1 MAGPWYSARGDRL
14 TDNLYSQISQE
25 NFNGAQER
33 SVEGGSPSG
42 GEDGEKKEAREGR
55 VEGDTPPEENRNSYT
70 AQVLSRL
77 SIDQITKVA
86 ATLIAYVSN
95 DVALEK
101 WMNVEPDRVVSI
113 AQRLLKKLTG
123 AVAEEMAMAQ
133 DALVAAQEELEYVK
147 GKASNMSQ
155 EIIAAEA
162 AARADQIGL
171 MEAQQE
177 NEQLQLEIEQQLASS
192 NGQMLAAQQE
202 NDHLRLENDR
212 LRGIV
217 EELQAKVDEISGDLV
232 TEVTRKEGRGRRS
245 TMLRNEGNLQA
256 CSIVTAIKD
265 APLRVPIHPVLDK
278 VWARNME
285 YIAQRAE
292 RNVGDEMQN
301 RAPKAPLKPADL
313 ATYLTKLDKVIKE
326 YRFTSCMG
334 EKSENLFGYV
344 LEVLSRGPSQRV
356 ALQDG
361 LRSGKEEGGDV
372 LVCMEKYH
380 SIIDM
385 AAENMTEDE
394 RKLMQ
399 AATGDDGDI
408 LVKIVEVA
416 FVPESEALA
425 KQMSG
430 DERFH
435 GAKEIGDKLAMG
447 FTCFTL
453 AVRIFAKTNILDVAD
468 DIFYIYDNR
477 QELFV
482 TQEARC
488 LGAFR
493 AFLEEYFTQLEA
505 KHGRVTVKVMIQV
518 FCLNAIFRDSKGDV
532 VINAC
537 NRNFQQTGKYQL
549 EGMDWRTMK
558 PVVEDF
564 IEDHIKYESIH
575 GRHKI
580 EARNRAPLKLKLLQN
595 GDKDG
600 AGGQRKKTVAM
611 IAAEQNQLVLFA
623 KKQEAG
629 AKVCDDCGFTHS
641 GPCTKKA
648 NEQAKLDRA
657 APFMQQI
664 MNGKTEQQKKDGL
677 TGLFQMIGANAG
689 RGRGGGFKPSDKP
702 GAAFGGAGRGAQGG
716 AGRGARTT
724 APQGGAGRG
733 AQGAA
738 QGGAARG
745 SIQTYD
751 ELSPQVKH
759 LAFKKGFC
767 LKFLTKEG
775 CSRGTDCKFGHPLQP
790 EIQQLKREAAALK
803 KEEAAVALT
812 VDKKSS
818 AAPVMTAQA
827 DVLALMTEILNEAAM
842 ADGAG
847 PISKAR
853 GEHFGLN
860 CLAIEEALDVP
871 AIRTKYTLN
880 SSVDR
885 GVKGAPRARK
895 LRMWVDKKH
904 VRSDNMVLES
914 NEILP
919 EGAGEEGEQPK
930 KKVTR
935 YHAFHLL
942 RLATK
947 GRWRRFSKPDVRGY
961 VTVLKGAKKDA
972 NQNGIT
978 MPVFSATYT
987 GNGYNQRV
995 KARSAEWERKKA
1007 AEYDRNHLR
1016 MLERRAEQ
1024 KAQERVMRKAKLASN
1039 EARLSKIYKAGFDK
1053 LWAQNTT
1060 AQAEDKRK
1068 EREGLRNKQ
1077 KGITAKMMTKRF
1089 LVDMNEKKCMHEF
1102 GAPFQFARSK
1112 MPNRKTWAN
1121 VERQVEA
1128 DWSTRKKLTRKWQRI
1143 LERRLRHRKLQM
1155 GKPGFRLGERMFM
1168 CSKRAT
1174 AMDGV
1179 YGQHVASLWRP
1190 IVAGDMLG
1198 YYSIV
1203 PGIGVG
1209 TGTFVVWSK
1218 RMPPAADGR
1227 LRYDPPGRFSQ
1238 WPEPLELQ
1246 GHAFGFDW
1254 WKNAVLRARAYNC
1267 QDNAEQVRVEA
1278 RMPPRQTTV
1287 SVHAEVN
1294 SIKPKV
1300 MCESDAKATESIGRL
1315 KPEWEYLFVP
1325 SRRQRGRDKSLAAW
1339 RLAARCRRVARLLD
1353 VDSESYNEDDYS
1365 GSDGDNGDDG
1375 VDDHSTDIS
1384 RVHEAITQW
1393 SDTQESSNGSV
1404 TDLCVSGMLADTMT
1418 RQLSQ
1423 IDFER
1428 VRVLLHVPEH
1438 SHPLSSVM
1446 RMEPYR
1452 YFDYDEE
1459 SQQYRPAFMGV
1470 QCEATA
1476 FLSTVGTQVSKGIRL
1491 HLVDSGS
1498 SVFTSPHKDTMI
1510 LPIKTTL
1517 KLTGIG
1523 GATSDLMSPLIYS
1536 VLDVNGEYVVL
1547 HYQAVYYLPTVPIA
1561 LFATGPFEQQGWTF
1575 HLNAQ
1580 APCMTKTGGA
1590 CVPLFKDRVTGFHWL
1605 LERTHAAPT
1614 ILGRRELVHQLATK
1628 PNLAGVAMAYKPALD
1643 SAEQRTLMSAAEP
1656 KPVQGLTQYE
1666 YDSFLDQF
1674 RLGGGNSKALVNT
1687 RDKARLQSESDQIG
1701 KDALQNLWKKT
1712 IEEFNQRKVKESDK
1726 SKTGDNAEEPKER
1739 FLHHDYEGKEEM
1751 ESADTKPREPI
1762 VKEESDDV
1770 FFKKERKEKQSTPQ
1784 TRPIRLKIPRSR
1796 FYDSCQP
1803 KDIQKQQRFIHETLG
1818 HLSLGTIKKG
1828 LMEAKGYESIAN
1840 VIDTMA
1846 DDQHCTSCA
1855 LGKVRMPPTPTG
1867 KTIRPTRKVVSTKM
1881 YVDLSG
1887 YIEEASIYS
1896 KFHYYISAVTDEGF
1910 AYFRGL
1916 RLKSQALMGLAKIFA
1931 ESGTPRIVQIDGEG
1945 ALANDVAADWFAS
1958 KQIHVVQTEAGQH
1971 FRNGHV
1977 ECRHRIWKSMAR
1989 PMIERAGFSID
2000 WWFLAI
2006 KHAVLI
2012 TNLILLES
2020 VEPESNKAKGIERR
2034 RSAWEAHYGE
2044 PACLE
2049 SYLLG
2054 PFGCLA
2060 FLILTAEQRRARGL
2074 SGHFGDRSLQG
2085 LYLGCQVDGS
2095 SGVFKH
2101 LFTDGRTIFATP
2113 HALKVVPDVY
2123 PLRLENPRK
2132 GPIISIDDVDMERL
2146 EADGEV
2152 TLAAFTSWMLEG
2164 RAEKERE
2171 VQLYLSYRR
2180 DSEMACD
2187 AAESQNA
2194 GISLPA
2200 INVKGIPARNDKTRR
2215 PTRLIGDDRRTGNN
2229 RKRPHRLV
2237 AMEGDGEANHR
2248 RWEEKHKIETE
2259 PMRHPG
2265 HVDLLEELPEE
2276 MTFSRPYEGARYEL
2290 AECTDFSQE
2299 HMVPSG
2305 VKDPFGRFAGRKVRR
2320 WFESTNPKERQKMT
2334 ASEGVVVKYNKQR
2347 ATFRIRYQGFERK
2360 MDVEDVDMSTLEDI
2374 LIMGPKYGDQRAEW
2388 GKTRDECRRAAV
2400 YAVIMQEAWEE
2411 ITHNNVPYYN
2421 QTEESQLGGAACY
2434 AATEGKPV
2442 IFDDEPRNPSELAK
2456 HPEKEDILVSA
2467 AKEIE
2472 QLIEMEIGVEVTP
2485 AEVRDVV
2492 EKGHRILQ
2500 CKMVY
2505 KRKYVIENGKER
2517 FLKWKSRLAV
2527 VGSSEREGWETVYST
2542 FSPTVAFSAIRLLIS
2557 FTVDPRFSVESY
2569 DLSGAFLGTELRDRA
2584 VYIKL
2589 PKDAGI
2595 HAGKVLL
2602 LKKSVYGLKTSG
2614 RDFIHQL
2621 AEQILSFLVP
2631 GKGVSYGFKRLLI
2644 DQCVFRYEDGE
2655 GNVMILLHYVDDLV
2669 IATTSLKVRDLF
2681 LAHINRKWKTT
2692 AEGKLNRYLGIN
2704 YRWDEATCSCTATAT
2719 AYIERIAARF
2729 GLEETR
2735 LPDSPMDAGFEM
2747 IEDDFNTP
2755 PTEEMV
2761 SLYRSLIG
2769 SIGYAATTVR
2779 FDVSYGL
2786 SVLSRFL
2793 AKPNDKLINAAK
2805 RIIKYLVKTKDL
2817 GITWKITPE
2826 DRKAG
2831 FADMIFGAVDASFAM
2846 DPITRRS
2853 HAGFVTFC
2861 NHGLVSWR
2869 SKLQSIVTL
2878 SSAEAE
2884 YVALA
2889 DFICEVKYL
2898 RELARGLG
2906 FGQTEPTLIY
2916 EDNRA
2921 AILTAE
2927 AECSAGGRLRHVD
2940 IKYRF
2945 TTEAIRNGEVRIRYI
2960 PTNLQFADI
2969 MTKALVPKKHKD
2981 GVELIVNA
2989 KDAYRIVA
2997 ARREMAEEK
3006 YEESYFIIQQHDED
3020 GIFY

>member
-1 MAGPWYSARGDRL
+1 
-14 TDNLYSQISQE
+14 
-25 NFNGAQER
+25 
-33 SVEGGSPSG
+33 
-42 GEDGEKKEAREGR
+42 
-55 VEGDTPPEENRNSYT
+55 
-70 AQVLSRL
+70 
-77 SIDQITKVA
+77 
-86 ATLIAYVSN
+86 
-95 DVALEK
+95 
-101 WMNVEPDRVVSI
+101 
-113 AQRLLKKLTG
+113 
-123 AVAEEMAMAQ
+123 
-133 DALVAAQEELEYVK
+133 
-147 GKASNMSQ
+147 
-155 EIIAAEA
+155 
-162 AARADQIGL
+162 
-171 MEAQQE
+171 
-177 NEQLQLEIEQQLASS
+177 
-192 NGQMLAAQQE
+192 
-202 NDHLRLENDR
+202 
-212 LRGIV
+212 
-217 EELQAKVDEISGDLV
+217 
-232 TEVTRKEGRGRRS
+232 
-245 TMLRNEGNLQA
+245 
-256 CSIVTAIKD
+256 
-265 APLRVPIHPVLDK
+265 
-278 VWARNME
+278 
-285 YIAQRAE
+285 
-292 RNVGDEMQN
+292 
-301 RAPKAPLKPADL
+301 
-313 ATYLTKLDKVIKE
+313 
-326 YRFTSCMG
+326 
-334 EKSENLFGYV
+334 
-344 LEVLSRGPSQRV
+344 
-356 ALQDG
+356 
-361 LRSGKEEGGDV
+361 
-372 LVCMEKYH
+372 
-380 SIIDM
+380 
-385 AAENMTEDE
+385 
-394 RKLMQ
+394 
-399 AATGDDGDI
+399 
-408 LVKIVEVA
+408 
-416 FVPESEALA
+416 
-425 KQMSG
+425 
-430 DERFH
+430 
-435 GAKEIGDKLAMG
+435 
-447 FTCFTL
+447 
-453 AVRIFAKTNILDVAD
+453 
-468 DIFYIYDNR
+468 
-477 QELFV
+477 
-482 TQEARC
+482 
-488 LGAFR
+488 
-493 AFLEEYFTQLEA
+493 
-505 KHGRVTVKVMIQV
+505 
-518 FCLNAIFRDSKGDV
+518 
-532 VINAC
+532 
-537 NRNFQQTGKYQL
+537 
-549 EGMDWRTMK
+549 
-558 PVVEDF
+558 
-564 IEDHIKYESIH
+564 
-575 GRHKI
+575 
-580 EARNRAPLKLKLLQN
+580 
-595 GDKDG
+595 
-600 AGGQRKKTVAM
+600 
-611 IAAEQNQLVLFA
+611 
-623 KKQEAG
+623 
-629 AKVCDDCGFTHS
+629 
-641 GPCTKKA
+641 
-648 NEQAKLDRA
+648 
-657 APFMQQI
+657 
-664 MNGKTEQQKKDGL
+664 
-677 TGLFQMIGANAG
+677 
-689 RGRGGGFKPSDKP
+689 
-702 GAAFGGAGRGAQGG
+702 
-716 AGRGARTT
+716 
-724 APQGGAGRG
+724 
-733 AQGAA
+733 
-738 QGGAARG
+738 
-745 SIQTYD
+745 
-751 ELSPQVKH
+751 
-759 LAFKKGFC
+759 
-767 LKFLTKEG
+767 
-775 CSRGTDCKFGHPLQP
+775 
-790 EIQQLKREAAALK
+790 
-803 KEEAAVALT
+803 
-812 VDKKSS
+812 
-818 AAPVMTAQA
+818 
-827 DVLALMTEILNEAAM
+827 
-842 ADGAG
+842 
-847 PISKAR
+847 
-853 GEHFGLN
+853 
-860 CLAIEEALDVP
+860 
-871 AIRTKYTLN
+871 
-880 SSVDR
+880 
-885 GVKGAPRARK
+885 
-895 LRMWVDKKH
+895 
-904 VRSDNMVLES
+904 
-914 NEILP
+914 
-919 EGAGEEGEQPK
+919 
-930 KKVTR
+930 
-935 YHAFHLL
+935 
-942 RLATK
+942 
-947 GRWRRFSKPDVRGY
+947 
-961 VTVLKGAKKDA
+961 
-972 NQNGIT
+972 
-978 MPVFSATYT
+978 
-987 GNGYNQRV
+987 
-995 KARSAEWERKKA
+995 
-1007 AEYDRNHLR
+1007 
-1016 MLERRAEQ
+1016 
-1024 KAQERVMRKAKLASN
+1024 
-1039 EARLSKIYKAGFDK
+1039 
-1053 LWAQNTT
+1053 
-1060 AQAEDKRK
+1060 
-1068 EREGLRNKQ
+1068 
-1077 KGITAKMMTKRF
+1077 
-1089 LVDMNEKKCMHEF
+1089 
-1102 GAPFQFARSK
+1102 
-1112 MPNRKTWAN
+1112 
-1121 VERQVEA
+1121 
-1128 DWSTRKKLTRKWQRI
+1128 
-1143 LERRLRHRKLQM
+1143 
-1155 GKPGFRLGERMFM
+1155 
-1168 CSKRAT
+1168 
-1174 AMDGV
+1174 
-1179 YGQHVASLWRP
+1179 
-1190 IVAGDMLG
+1190 
-1198 YYSIV
+1198 
-1203 PGIGVG
+1203 
-1209 TGTFVVWSK
+1209 
-1218 RMPPAADGR
+1218 
-1227 LRYDPPGRFSQ
+1227 
-1238 WPEPLELQ
+1238 
-1246 GHAFGFDW
+1246 
-1254 WKNAVLRARAYNC
+1254 
-1267 QDNAEQVRVEA
+1267 
-1278 RMPPRQTTV
+1278 
-1287 SVHAEVN
+1287 
-1294 SIKPKV
+1294 
-1300 MCESDAKATESIGRL
+1300 
-1315 KPEWEYLFVP
+1315 
-1325 SRRQRGRDKSLAAW
+1325 
-1339 RLAARCRRVARLLD
+1339 
-1353 VDSESYNEDDYS
+1353 
-1365 GSDGDNGDDG
+1365 
-1375 VDDHSTDIS
+1375 
-1384 RVHEAITQW
+1384 
-1393 SDTQESSNGSV
+1393 
-1404 TDLCVSGMLADTMT
+1404 
-1418 RQLSQ
+1418 
-1423 IDFER
+1423 
-1428 VRVLLHVPEH
+1428 
-1438 SHPLSSVM
+1438 
-1446 RMEPYR
+1446 
-1452 YFDYDEE
+1452 
-1459 SQQYRPAFMGV
+1459 
-1470 QCEATA
+1470 
-1476 FLSTVGTQVSKGIRL
+1476 
-1491 HLVDSGS
+1491 
-1498 SVFTSPHKDTMI
+1498 MI